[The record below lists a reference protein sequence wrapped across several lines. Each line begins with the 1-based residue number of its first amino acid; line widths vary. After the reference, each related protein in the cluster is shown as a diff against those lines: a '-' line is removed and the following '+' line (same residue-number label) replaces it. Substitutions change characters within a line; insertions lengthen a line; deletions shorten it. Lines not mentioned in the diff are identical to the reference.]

1 MEKIMNDKKE
11 NQLDNNESSTKRV
24 LHRVA
29 KRRQRVRNKILEI
42 ATKRFAIEGPD
53 NVKLE
58 GIADEADISRATL
71 YSHFAS
77 KDEIIY
83 EIIKPVL
90 EEIIQ
95 KYEMIIKDLDKL
107 STGEIFDE
115 LSDFYIHLWEN
126 YELALLLAQKILE
139 KKPYNLLPL
148 YDRMLELKRKILQK
162 FEKEKKL
169 KFPIDNTYDII
180 LSTLVPLLKNIAP
193 LQNGK
198 KLFKSTLKNM
208 LFH

>member
-1 MEKIMNDKKE
+1 MNDKKE